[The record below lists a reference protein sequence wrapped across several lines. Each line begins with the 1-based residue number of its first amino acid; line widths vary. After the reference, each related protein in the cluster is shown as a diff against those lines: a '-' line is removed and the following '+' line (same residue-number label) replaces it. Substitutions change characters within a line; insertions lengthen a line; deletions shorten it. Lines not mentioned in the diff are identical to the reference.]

1 MKRRTAIWIGIIA
14 GLVLLGAVTQI
25 FRICRA
31 EMLREQAEAMA
42 VAGEYAGAMA
52 LYDRIGDKERAA
64 SCEDLRQEG
73 IYQEGIA
80 FFLAGDYDGA
90 RQLFSA
96 LGSYKEA
103 PALTAACGWQEA
115 LALEDWGKLID
126 AHRGFQTLAVYPDC
140 REIQEQ
146 ISGRLYRRAEEQAAR
161 FRLEEACEIW
171 EELGSYEDSALL
183 LRRGQRALVWASAPE
198 EQRLLTEENRYL
210 SQRLENVY
218 ILEQAYLVVPE
229 NWGEETQFFI
239 YYPGG
244 RDEEMSLDYLLYY
257 MMNPSP
263 NTLAVFLRQ
272 NGLTHMRDKTCQ
284 AIDLLEQAAAEGGV
298 FVRELVAAGSS
309 LGAYPAMHSAVYAY
323 EEYGIRTDCVL
334 SLDAGSDWLEE
345 SLLLTEE
352 ECRKT
357 AQLGT
362 AFYLFESPWVGM
374 NRDGIRLMV
383 NTGNQVTMVGCT
395 FDDHVRISLDAM
407 GMGVV
412 DWAVGDRAQPCNSEI
427 YSFTRLEP
435 DEGEQH

>member
-1 MKRRTAIWIGIIA
+1 MKRRTAVWIGIIA

-31 EMLREQAEAMA
+31 EMLREQAKAMA
-42 VAGEYAGAMA
+42 EAGEYAGAKA
-52 LYDRIGDKERAA
+52 LYDRIGDKDSAA
-64 SCEDLRQEG
+64 YCEDLQQEAT
-73 IYQEGIA
+73 YQEGITL
-80 FFLAGDYDGA
+80 FLSGDRDGA

-103 PALTAACGWQEA
+103 PALTAACDWQEA
-115 LALEDWGKLID
+115 LALDDWGKLTE
-126 AHRGFQTLAVYPDC
+126 AHHGLQALAAYPDC
-140 REIQEQ
+140 QDPQEQ
-146 ISGRLYRRAEEQAAR
+146 ISRRLYRRAGELAAM

-171 EELGSYEDSALL
+171 EELGSYEDSAPL
-183 LRRGQRALVWASAPE
+183 LRRGQRALEWVSAPE
-198 EQRLLTEENRYL
+198 EQRLLTEDKRYL
-210 SQRLENVY
+210 SGRLENVY
-218 ILEQAYLVVPE
+218 ICEQAYIVVPE
-229 NWGEETQFFI
+229 NWDEETRFFI

-244 RDEEMSLDYLLYY
+244 RDEEMSVDYLLYY

-284 AIDLLEQAAAEGGV
+284 AIELLEQAAAEGGV

-309 LGAYPAMHSAVYAY
+309 LGAYPAMHSVIYAH
-323 EEYGIRTDCVL
+323 EKYGIRTDCVL
-334 SLDAGSDWLEE
+334 SLDAGADWLEE

-362 AFYLFESPWVGM
+362 AFYLFESPWVGI

-383 NTGNQVTMVGCT
+383 NTGNQVTLVGCT

-412 DWAVGDRAQPCNSEI
+412 DWAVGDRAQPCNPGI

-435 DEGEQH
+435 DDG